1 MSPTQAIS
9 PPATPDHR
17 DGAAA
22 VGAPS
27 LLASFWQTASGF
39 WRGSR
44 TPWLLAAVLFVIVL
58 LNLAASY
65 GMNLWNRV
73 IFDALQ
79 ARDSGT
85 VVTLSLL
92 YLPLLAGSVA
102 LIVMQVFARM
112 TMQRHWRAWLNEV
125 LVDHWLTAG
134 RHYRLTLAGLTG
146 GGGANNPECR
156 IANDVRIATEAPVE
170 FASGIATAVLSAATF
185 IVVLWTVGGAFTFH
199 VAGTAFTIPGFLV
212 IAAIVYAVAASALM
226 STIGAALVA
235 RVERKDQAEAEY
247 RYLLTRVRD
256 NGEGIALLHGEDEER
271 RGIDTSFA
279 AVLHHWRDVCIATL
293 RTTIVSQTSGYVA
306 PVLPIILCAP
316 KFLDNS
322 MSLGEVM
329 QAASAFA
336 MVQTALNW
344 LVNNYPQLADWG
356 ASARRVASLK
366 LSLDALD
373 ALEDAG
379 TAAIRRH
386 DGTDGAVRLRQ
397 LTVALPGGTAVVENV
412 DAAIMPGEKVLIE
425 GPSGCGKSTLARAI
439 AGVWRWGGGDLCAP
453 AGARLAVLPQ
463 RPYLP
468 TGPLR
473 RVVTYPQAPSSRTTA
488 DVAAAMTKVG
498 LGHLARQLDDS
509 RDWDKTLSGGEKQ
522 RLGFARLLLQRP
534 DVVVL
539 DEATAALDVHSQK
552 RMMELM
558 SCELGDAT
566 VISIGHRTE
575 LVDFHDRSITLAGS
589 RGAARI
595 VSDRR
600 LAGRDPQRPAA
611 GALIVAMARCA

>member
-1 MSPTQAIS
+1 MSPTQAVS
-9 PPATPDHR
+9 PPATPVP
-17 DGAAA
+17 GAGTPAAA
-22 VGAPS
+22 APS
-27 LLASFWQTASGF
+27 LLLSFWRTAAGF

-58 LNLAASY
+58 LNLAAAY
-65 GMNLWNRV
+65 GMNRWNRV

-79 ARDSGT
+79 TRDSGT

-92 YLPLLAGSVA
+92 YVPLLAGSV
-102 LIVMQVFARM
+102 LLMVMQVFTRM
-112 TMQRHWRAWLNEV
+112 TLQRHWRAWLNHG
-125 LVDHWLTAG
+125 LVGRWLEAS
-134 RHYRLTLAGLTG
+134 RHYRLTLAGS
-146 GGGANNPECR
+146 GANNPECR

-199 VAGTAFTIPGFLV
+199 VGGTAVTIPGFLV
-212 IAAIVYAVAASALM
+212 VAAVVYAVAASALM

-256 NGEGIALLHGEDEER
+256 NGEGIALMRGEAEER

-279 AVLHHWRDVCIATL
+279 AVLQSWRDVCIATL
-293 RTTIVSQTSGYVA
+293 RTTMVSQTSGYIA

-316 KFLDNS
+316 KFLDNA

-356 ASARRVASLK
+356 ASARRVASLN

-373 ALEDAG
+373 GGAG
-379 TAAIRRH
+379 AIRRT
-386 DGTDGAVRLRQ
+386 DAADGAVRLRQ
-397 LTVALPGGTAVVENV
+397 LTVALPGGPAVVEGV
-412 DAAIMPGEKVLIE
+412 DATIMPGEKVLIE
-425 GPSGCGKSTLARAI
+425 GPSGCGKSTLLRAI
-439 AGVWRWGGGDLCAP
+439 AGVWPWGRGDIHAP
-453 AGARLAVLPQ
+453 AAARVAVLPQ

-468 TGPLR
+468 TGSLR
-473 RVVTYPQAPSSRTTA
+473 RVVTYPQAPSSRTAAEITA
-488 DVAAAMTKVG
+488 ALTKVG
-498 LGHLARQLDDS
+498 LGHLAPKLDDV
-509 RDWDKTLSGGEKQ
+509 RDWDTTLSGGEKQ

-539 DEATAALDVHSQK
+539 DEATAALDAASQK
-552 RMMELM
+552 RMMELV
-558 SCELGDAT
+558 CGELGDAT
-566 VISIGHRTE
+566 VISIGHRSE
-575 LVDFHDRSITLAGS
+575 LVDCHERSITLGGA
-589 RGAARI
+589 RGATR
-595 VSDRR
+595 VLGDRR
-600 LAGRDPQRPAA
+600 LAGRSVAGRERPAA
-611 GALIVAMARCA
+611 GSARVVAMARCA